1 MDVPGLITVIQTISM
16 STGQGNEQNIGRLR
30 EIEGVDTNYY
40 YLYNP
45 DIKQHKTYSHDRL
58 ERIRKVCKTVSHLN
72 YPHTIR
78 SS

>member
-1 MDVPGLITVIQTISM
+1 M

-40 YLYNP
+40 FLYNP
-45 DIKQHKTYSHDRL
+45 DIKKQKDYSKDRI
-58 ERIRKVCKTVSHLN
+58 ERIKKVCKTVSTIL